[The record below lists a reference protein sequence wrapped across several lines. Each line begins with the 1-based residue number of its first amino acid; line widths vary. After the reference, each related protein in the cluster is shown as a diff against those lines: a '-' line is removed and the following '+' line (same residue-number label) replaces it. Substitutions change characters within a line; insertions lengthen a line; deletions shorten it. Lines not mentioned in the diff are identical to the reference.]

1 MKKVI
6 SLALSLVL
14 IVAVM
19 FSASAQTTERKGWSP
34 QAKGAVIGGATGAA
48 AGAIIHKRNRV
59 VGGAVGAV
67 VGAGAGYG
75 VGKII
80 DNKQK
85 KKEAERIAAA
95 NRAAAAS
102 RAANARSVASTTKR
116 SSAVASTPAN
126 TNALVATQ
134 PGLAYND
141 NSMALLASNGFLPNP
156 DFGDRDKPY
165 HTSEYRRKSW

>member
-67 VGAGAGYG
+67 AVRERAVLGGCQQIGGLPAAVDLD
-75 VGKII
+75 VGKGNPGAHGFDADIG
-80 DNKQK
+80 QVVPL
-85 KKEAERIAAA
+85 EADVVHA
-95 NRAAAAS
+95 
-102 RAANARSVASTTKR
+102 
-116 SSAVASTPAN
+116 
-126 TNALVATQ
+126 
-134 PGLAYND
+134 
-141 NSMALLASNGFLPNP
+141 
-156 DFGDRDKPY
+156 
-165 HTSEYRRKSW
+165 